1 MLEAIRQKH
10 HQGWEE
16 SNLFSNIIIM
26 TFKKWQKP
34 PKKWQKMTQVEE
46 IKEIVEETPVT
57 TDIENEISDA
67 EIPAWTT
74 FYDEEEIFVKKPDKV
89 IWTVGDTVVT
99 KPKGQ
104 IAFEAQVAPVPMFKI
119 PADIR
124 QYLMNNGF
132 TTDVY
137 KKDKEW
143 LDAHNVD
150 MEMIDR
156 LKDFLTRL

>member
-1 MLEAIRQKH
+1 MAAKRKIA
-10 HQGWEE
+10 
-16 SNLFSNIIIM
+16 
-26 TFKKWQKP
+26 FKK
-34 PKKWQKMTQVEE
+34 
-46 IKEIVEETPVT
+46 KETIESIDNEVVETPVVEEET
-57 TDIENEISDA
+57 IGITVVENEINDIIDA
-67 EIPAWTT
+67 ELNNVK
-74 FYDEEEIFVKKPDKV
+74 EEEKKVSKKSDKV

-99 KPKGQ
+99 KPKWQ
-104 IAFEAQVAPVPMFKI
+104 ISFEAQVAPVPMFKI

>member
-1 MLEAIRQKH
+1 MAAKRKIA
-10 HQGWEE
+10 
-16 SNLFSNIIIM
+16 
-26 TFKKWQKP
+26 FKKKE
-34 PKKWQKMTQVEE
+34 TIESVENE
-46 IKEIVEETPVT
+46 VVETPVVEEETVGT
-57 TDIENEISDA
+57 TVVENEINDIIDA
-67 EIPAWTT
+67 ELNNVK
-74 FYDEEEIFVKKPDKV
+74 EEEKKVSKKKDKV

-99 KPKGQ
+99 KPKWQ
-104 IAFEAQVAPVPMFKI
+104 ISFEAQVAPVPMFKI

-143 LDAHNVD
+143 LDEHNVD

>member
-1 MLEAIRQKH
+1 MAAKRKIA
-10 HQGWEE
+10 
-16 SNLFSNIIIM
+16 
-26 TFKKWQKP
+26 FKK
-34 PKKWQKMTQVEE
+34 
-46 IKEIVEETPVT
+46 KETIESIDNEVVETPVVEEETVGT
-57 TDIENEISDA
+57 TVVENEINDIIEA
-67 EIPAWTT
+67 ELNNVK
-74 FYDEEEIFVKKPDKV
+74 EEEKKVSKKSEKV